1 MDNLTHSLTGLA
13 LGELVERSLPQEA
26 DPLRQRTRRKL
37 LLFTCWAASNLPDL
51 DLVLTPL
58 DVRPLGYLLHHR
70 GYTHTLLWEIPQ
82 AIALLAL
89 IWLLWPAA
97 RRLLNDN
104 RSARLATIGVAALG
118 LLLHVGMDYL
128 NVYGVHPFH
137 PFDSR
142 WLYGDMIFI
151 VEPVFW
157 IAFGAPLAVMASRP
171 AARWLLFALLAG
183 VPLYAGSRGYLQW
196 GTLLGLALL
205 AAVLAWLEYG
215 RPARDRAAL
224 VVGLAAALGYVG
236 IQFAAVQAARTLVA
250 TELARRAPGNLLLDV
265 PLSAFPSNPLCWA
278 FVAIERSDAN
288 GTYRLSRG
296 ALSLA
301 PAITPVSSCPVQ
313 LGGPGAAAGPAQL
326 AWIWEQQGKLA
337 TLRELRG
344 GDCHVDAWLRFARAP
359 AFGGGSATDIRFG
372 APGSPNFSTLP
383 YAALA
388 GTPCPARVPGWGY
401 PRADLLGL
409 R

>member
-26 DPLRQRTRRKL
+26 DPASARTRRQL
-37 LLFTCWAASNLPDL
+37 LLFTCWAASNFPDL

-58 DVRPLGYLLHHR
+58 EGRPLGYLLHHR

-89 IWLLWPAA
+89 TWLLWPAA
-97 RRLLNDN
+97 RRLLVDN
-104 RSARLATIGVAALG
+104 ASARLATFGVAALG

-142 WLYGDMIFI
+142 WLYGDAIFI

-183 VPLYAGSRGYLQW
+183 VPLYAGLAGYLHW
-196 GTLLGLALL
+196 GSLLGLALL
-205 AAVLAWLEYG
+205 GAVLGWLEYG
-215 RPARDRAAL
+215 RPPRDRTAL
-224 VVGLAAALGYVG
+224 AVGLAAALAYVG
-236 IQFAAVQAARTLVA
+236 VQFEAVHAARAIVA
-250 TELARRAPGNLLLDV
+250 AELARREPGNLLLDV

-278 FVAIERSDAN
+278 FVAIERNDGN

-301 PAITPVSSCPVQ
+301 PSVTPVSACPVRF
-313 LGGPGAAAGPAQL
+313 GGPGAAAGSPQL
-326 AWIWEQQGKLA
+326 AWLWEQRGSLA
-337 TLRELRG
+337 GLRALRG
-344 GDCHVDAWLRFARAP
+344 ADCHVDAWLRFARAP
-359 AFGGGSATDIRFG
+359 AFAKGNATDIRFG
-372 APGSPNFSTLP
+372 APDSPNFSTLP
-383 YAALA
+383 YAGLA
-388 GTPCPARVPGWGY
+388 RAPCPSNVPGWGY
-401 PRADLLGL
+401 PRADLLDL

>member
-26 DPLRQRTRRKL
+26 DPASQRTRRKL

-58 DVRPLGYLLHHR
+58 AQRPLGYLLHHR

-97 RRLLNDN
+97 RRLLQGNAT
-104 RSARLATIGVAALG
+104 ARRATVGVAALG
-118 LLLHVGMDYL
+118 LLLHLGMDYL

-142 WLYGDMIFI
+142 WRYGDMIFI

-157 IAFGAPLAVMASRP
+157 IAFGAPLAVMANRP

-183 VPLYAGSRGYLQW
+183 VPLYAALVGYLPW
-196 GTLLGLALL
+196 GSLLGLAVLGALL
-205 AAVLAWLEYG
+205 GWLEYG
-215 RPARDRAAL
+215 RPARDRTALAAGLVAAL
-224 VVGLAAALGYVG
+224 AYVG
-236 IQFAAVQAARTLVA
+236 IQFAAVQSAHTLIA
-250 TELARRAPGNLLLDV
+250 GELARRQPGNRLLDV

-278 FVAIERSDAN
+278 FVAIERNDAG
-288 GTYRLSRG
+288 GTYRLTRG

-301 PAITPVSSCPVQ
+301 PSLVPVSACPAQ
-313 LGGPGAAAGPAQL
+313 LGGPGPGAGSAQL
-326 AWIWEQQGKLA
+326 AWIWEQQGSLA
-337 TLRELRG
+337 GLRALRSAN
-344 GDCHVDAWLRFARAP
+344 CHVDAWLRFARAP
-359 AFGGGSATDIRFG
+359 AFASGTATDIRFG
-372 APGSPNFSTLP
+372 APGNPNFSTLP

-388 GTPCPARVPGWGY
+388 GAPCPANVPGWGY
-401 PRADLLGL
+401 PRDDLLRL